1 MPENQ
6 LEDVQKVLEE
16 LWNENL
22 IPFVLTV
29 GSLTRAADEYT
40 IHFHDSRIRTANIHL
55 IEGQSFE
62 DLVRAAV
69 LDRVARMSGF
79 LLQSYGCLTHLGE

>member
-1 MPENQ
+1 MSENQ
-6 LEDVQKVLEE
+6 LVDVQKVLEE

-22 IPFVLTV
+22 IPFALTV

-69 LDRVARMSGF
+69 LDRVARMSA
-79 LLQSYGCLTHLGE
+79 LIQVSDSR